1 MHDGRVREAASLG
14 REDPIGRIERTI
26 RLLRR
31 QACVSLAAAG
41 ASAGVAAFDRRAGL
55 AAAFAGLACAALL
68 AALAT
73 MLAAVR
79 RGRIHD
85 MILARSRAECG
96 AFARELRRLGGPSN
110 RERLAAELERALA
123 DGRRWSELLPASRPP
138 PGARDLPANAP
149 AILAI
154 AGALRAGRASPR
166 AIVMLERLM
175 RGGYGSALY
184 EGRPAWL
191 RQELG
196 RIRFEIE
203 SGA

>member
-1 MHDGRVREAASLG
+1 MHDARVREAAARG
-14 REDPIGRIERTI
+14 PEDPLGQIGRTI
-26 RLLRR
+26 SLLRR
-31 QACVSLAAAG
+31 QAWASIAAAA
-41 ASAGVAAFDRRAGL
+41 ASAGAAGLDRRAGVAGAL
-55 AAAFAGLACAALL
+55 AGVGCAALL
-68 AALAT
+68 AAAACV
-73 MLAAVR
+73 LAAVR
-79 RGRIHD
+79 RCRIHD
-85 MILARSRAECG
+85 MILARTRVECG
-96 AFARELRRLGGPSN
+96 AFARELERLGGRSN
-110 RERLAAELERALA
+110 RERLATALERALA

-138 PGARDLPANAP
+138 PGARDLPANAA
-149 AILAI
+149 AILTI

-203 SGA
+203 SGT

>member
-1 MHDGRVREAASLG
+1 MHDARVREAAARG
-14 REDPIGRIERTI
+14 PEDPLGRIERTM

-31 QACVSLAAAG
+31 QACTSVAAAA

-55 AAAFAGLACAALL
+55 AGALAGLGCGAFL
-68 AALAT
+68 AAAAGV
-73 MLAAVR
+73 LAAVR

-96 AFARELRRLGGPSN
+96 AYAREIARLGGRSN
-110 RERLAAELERALA
+110 RERLAAALERALA
-123 DGRRWSELLPASRPP
+123 DGRRWSELMPASRPP
-138 PGARDLPANAP
+138 PGARDLPANAA

-154 AGALRAGRASPR
+154 ARALRAGRASPR

-203 SGA
+203 SGT